1 MHCEEIVLSKEMPRT
16 LVMARTGKES
26 RAYKASEVDIA
37 RLSAAQKDELL
48 AFQQEQLQKRIVLKD
63 DKWIHRDEKLLNE
76 DPRYTRKKPLAKIG
90 ESIIEFVNTTDRV
103 VTIGMRSSDRGY
115 EMHIE
120 VGKKMIYQVPN
131 GDISYILAQE
141 SAEGK
146 QLVVQK
152 SKYSGDAE
160 AALPGDDRKIE

>member
-1 MHCEEIVLSKEMPRT
+1 MHFEEIVLSKEMPRT